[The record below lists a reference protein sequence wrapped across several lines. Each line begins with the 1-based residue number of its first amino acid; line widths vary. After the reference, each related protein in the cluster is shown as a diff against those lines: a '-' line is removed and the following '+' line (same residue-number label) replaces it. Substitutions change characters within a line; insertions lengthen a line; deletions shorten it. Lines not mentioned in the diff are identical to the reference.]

1 MVIVVYFH
9 AKTGIGGAVVVLI
22 KASAGWN
29 QAPALLENLEYR
41 LSNSFFVV
49 NALDTPH
56 VKQHRSQ
63 VICCIFS
70 IPFPVDIYTLG
81 AS

>member
-9 AKTGIGGAVVVLI
+9 AKTGTGGAVVVLL
-22 KASAGWN
+22 KASAEWN

-41 LSNSFFVV
+41 LSNFLFVV

-56 VKQHRSQ
+56 IK
-63 VICCIFS
+63 
-70 IPFPVDIYTLG
+70 
-81 AS
+81 